1 MKNRTVSVF
10 KALAHPLR
18 IKVVDML
25 ASGEKCVC
33 EIFPALGVSQPNA
46 SQHLTILRAADVVD
60 SYRDGSR
67 VYYRLT
73 SPEFARLVRD
83 CRTVV
88 GEPEPEPYESMDD
101 PCATEE
107 VPERTAV

>member
-1 MKNRTVSVF
+1 MVTRNMTVAVF

-25 ASGEKCVC
+25 VSGEKCVC

-46 SQHLTILRAADVVD
+46 SQHLNILRAAGVVD
-60 SYRDGSR
+60 SYRDGTR

-73 SPEFARLVRD
+73 SPEFTALVEQCRRITGELGKMAREQA
-83 CRTVV
+83 RTLAFSM
-88 GEPEPEPYESMDD
+88 ES
-101 PCATEE
+101 AGG
-107 VPERTAV
+107 